1 MARLPD
7 TYAPRRIAD
16 FSRPMAGTNSANTIE
31 SAFDRLGRAIEGV
44 GDASEFI
51 VDRDAAVRAVERDTT
66 FARNVNALLYDPESG
81 FLTTSKENA
90 VEGRKTAL
98 ERLKTMGDDVFKD
111 LDPRVA
117 SKVRP
122 AIERRIESA
131 MATIDRHTATERR
144 NWMVGSLDART
155 NRAMDDAL
163 TAYNSDEV
171 IEENLKIGID
181 ALKATGELAGWSEEE
196 FAANRDAFVSKTFR
210 ETTMRRAKD
219 NPVAALEFARKN
231 ADRMTAADL
240 AYVEATLEPLAK
252 DYRGREFVRRGRAG
266 GYSPEVVNSA
276 IENKDWGTAA
286 AALLPAV
293 TGLESGGVAGKTSPK
308 GAIGIG
314 QMMPDTAK
322 AAAKRLGIAYDA
334 DKALNDPEYG
344 QQLATEELRF
354 LIERFDGN
362 IAMALVGYHG
372 GPGLVDSAVKKY
384 GDPRTGEI
392 STEEWLSKLPYSDGN
407 MLTRDYV
414 RNILGRTGGG
424 VTLEDVLAIPDPRE
438 RDAALGEWKMMEAL
452 KEGQVKKARAEL
464 ENAVFAHVEGGGLID
479 DLPPEVRVALG
490 REEMSALRSYEE
502 KKASGVAVKTDPAA
516 YYELRNIAE
525 LNPEGFANVNLLKY
539 VDKLSASDLKQMIDD
554 QAKARK
560 GGKIDPTYSGWREA
574 LLFNAPQYLDK
585 DNEKKLHAL
594 LPAWKDAVDGF
605 IAVNKRTPNK
615 DEEQELMA
623 KLVAPMATGA
633 SWWQLAR
640 ANEVPAYEY
649 AATVAE
655 AFKAGE
661 PAEIDGMTVTPQMM
675 SDAMEGWAAGGGT
688 PPQTMAQMIEIWRQV
703 RANILTDTR
712 DPSYAPG
719 MPVAPAGDVTPG
731 AGGRDAAVSGI
742 GGARSGMGL
751 PGVSQGLGEV
761 STRRA
766 DPLAP
771 SAAVPPVPA
780 TGDTGA
786 WNAFGERLV
795 RAVAFGDE
803 AIRLSDGTLVDAS
816 HWAQAVEEMDINA
829 SYGELAQRA
838 LEIARSE

>member
-44 GDASEFI
+44 GEASEFI
-51 VDRDAAVRAVERDTT
+51 VDRDAAVRAVDRDTT
-66 FARNVNALLYDPESG
+66 FARNVNALLYDPENG

-117 SKVRP
+117 AKVRP

-231 ADRMTAADL
+231 RDRMSGADL

-372 GPGLVDSAVKKY
+372 GSGLVDSAVKKY

-502 KKASGVAVKTDPAA
+502 KKAKKTPVTTDPVA

-525 LNPEGFANVNLLKY
+525 LDPKGFAEVNLIEY

-554 QAKARK
+554 QAKARS
-560 GGKIDPTYSGWREA
+560 GEKIDPTYSGWREA
-574 LLFNAPQYLDK
+574 LTMNGLGDLVKDDK
-585 DNEKKLHAL
+585 KMAAL
-594 LPAWKDAVDGF
+594 LPKWRDTIDGF
-605 IAVNKRTPNK
+605 IAVNGRKPRS
-615 DEEQELMA
+615 DEEVDLMA
-623 KLVAPMATGA
+623 RLLAPTATGA
-633 SWWQLAR
+633 SWYSPR
-640 ANEVPAYEY
+640 NNEEPAY
-649 AATVAE
+649 VFAE
-655 AFKAGE
+655 NAMKEWSAGN
-661 PAEIDGMTVTPQMM
+661 AVNIDGEMVSAADFNAAVT
-675 SDAMEGWAAGGGT
+675 GAGGAID
-688 PPQTMAQMIEIWRQV
+688 MVDAIRIWREV
-703 RANILTDTR
+703 RAFLP
-712 DPSYAPG
+712 DPEYNGANAPG
-719 MPVAPAGDVTPG
+719 MPVAPTADAIPG
-731 AGGRDAAVSGI
+731 AGGRDAAVPGI

-816 HWAQAVEEMDINA
+816 HWAQAVEEMDIDA